1 MASAGDG
8 GTAGPSGAEGADRA
22 WFRSVLE
29 AMPAGLLVASN
40 EGRLLEINPA
50 GAEILGVT
58 LDDVGR
64 LLTDIYPELATLA
77 WPIDRGD
84 LRLPPRTPGQ
94 KGPVIEYSVRDV
106 QDPDGQRAGTV
117 VVFAD
122 ITRELDRQLSR
133 EHQRR
138 LADIGAVVASVAHEI
153 RNPVYAISSLLHL
166 AREEA
171 KEHDDPEML
180 VLVDKIAAENRR
192 VGRMVQDLLHFGRAR
207 DLQPEQVDVI
217 DLVRTILED
226 VRSTEQLGQDL
237 EPVPTRLELPF
248 ETRTGLVWGLDG
260 EIIRQ
265 VLVNLLRNA
274 TRAVRDR
281 TSRTHEQGVVVR
293 LDLEPDLDAPETLK
307 IEVQDHGIGMPTDV
321 REKAFDAFF
330 TTRSD
335 GTGLGLAVV
344 DRLVR
349 KHGGRVEIES
359 EPGAGTSIV
368 IRLPPLQA

>member
-1 MASAGDG
+1 MPERG
-8 GTAGPSGAEGADRA
+8 
-22 WFRSVLE
+22 WFASVLE
-29 AMPAGLLVASN
+29 AMPVGLLVASG
-40 EGRLLEINPA
+40 EGRLLEINA
-50 GAEILGVT
+50 TGAEILGI
-58 LDDVGR
+58 DRADVGSR
-64 LLTDIYPELATLA
+64 LTELRPELAPLA

-84 LRLPPRTPGQ
+84 LRLPPRRPGQ
-94 KGPVIEYSVRDV
+94 KATVIEYSVRDI
-106 QDPDGQRAGTV
+106 QGDEGLAAGTV
-117 VVFAD
+117 VIFSD
-122 ITRELDRQLSR
+122 ITRELDRQLSQ

-153 RNPVYAISSLLHL
+153 RNPVYAVSSLLHL

-171 KEHDDPEML
+171 KKYDDPEML

-207 DLQPEQVDVI
+207 DLQPEPVDVI
-217 DLVRTILED
+217 DLVRTIMED
-226 VRSTEQLGQDL
+226 VRATEQLGQELD
-237 EPVPTRLELPF
+237 PVPTRLELPF
-248 ETRTGLVWGLDG
+248 ETRRGLYWNLDA
-260 EIIRQ
+260 ELIRQ

-281 TSRTHEQGVVVR
+281 TSRTDEHGVVVR
-293 LDLEPDLDAPETLK
+293 LILEPTPEAPQVLE
-307 IEVQDHGIGMPTDV
+307 IQVQDDGIGMPSDV
-321 REKAFDAFF
+321 REQAFNAFF

-349 KHGGRVEIES
+349 KHHGKVEIDS
-359 EPGAGTSIV
+359 EPGAGTKVV